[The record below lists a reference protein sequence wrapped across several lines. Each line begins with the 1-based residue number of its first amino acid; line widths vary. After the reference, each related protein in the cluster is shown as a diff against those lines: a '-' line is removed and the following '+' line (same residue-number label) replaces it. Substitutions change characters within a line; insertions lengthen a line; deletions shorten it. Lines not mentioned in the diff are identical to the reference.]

1 MVQQMAI
8 EPCAAEG
15 IRQEAIAKNTRYGAM
30 LGNAI
35 VYHRGGVLVP
45 VLQQRPQSTKEWK
58 HHGDAQQPCGS

>member
-15 IRQEAIAKNTRYGAM
+15 IRHRQMRYGAM

-58 HHGDAQQPCGS
+58 HHGDAQQSCGS